1 MSMLSPQACLAQ
13 AKDVSPEPEKMEDV
27 LPPVQLAP
35 GEKDPGL
42 ALSPMKKGQKAPFTG
57 VLLSPSAVANV
68 IVELKSIDERIQIE
82 VAAAMQKQTAIC
94 EKSTSDLKTKQEAD
108 RKILQADLADKA
120 RVILAKEQEIKKL
133 RDEQTNPW
141 AWLGAG
147 AAGGIT
153 LTVLTAF
160 AISKA
165 TK

>member
-1 MSMLSPQACLAQ
+1 LSPQVCVAQ
-13 AKDVSPEPEKMEDV
+13 SKDISPDPEKMEDV
-27 LPPVQLAP
+27 LPPAQLAP

-68 IVELKSIDERIQIE
+68 IVELKSIDERLQIE
-82 VAAAMQKQTAIC
+82 IAAATKKQTAIC
-94 EKSTSDLKTKQEAD
+94 EKSTSDIKTKQEAD
-108 RKILQADLADKA
+108 RKILQADIDDKA
-120 RVILAKEQEIKKL
+120 RSILAKEREIKKL

-141 AWLGAG
+141 AWFSVG